1 MNLSQEYLSAL
12 VVVIIGVLQLFK
24 IESTPEQIMSLIIVV
39 AGAINMFRRY
49 KRGDINLL
57 GKKV

>member
-12 VVVIIGVLQLFK
+12 VVVIMGILQLLK
-24 IESTPEQIMSLIIVV
+24 IESTPEQVMSLIIVV
-39 AGAINMFRRY
+39 SGAWAMFRRY
-49 KRGDINLL
+49 KKGDINLL